1 MDSDNL
7 VVSFENSLGNEVAEF
22 TGEIATLIQVELQD
36 YSRLF
41 YRMYAV
47 WEKVCAEVF
56 DNKLHTTLG
65 QLKMFRLK

>member
-41 YRMYAV
+41 YRMYWLIV
-47 WEKVCAEVF
+47 MVCI
-56 DNKLHTTLG
+56 LI
-65 QLKMFRLK
+65 